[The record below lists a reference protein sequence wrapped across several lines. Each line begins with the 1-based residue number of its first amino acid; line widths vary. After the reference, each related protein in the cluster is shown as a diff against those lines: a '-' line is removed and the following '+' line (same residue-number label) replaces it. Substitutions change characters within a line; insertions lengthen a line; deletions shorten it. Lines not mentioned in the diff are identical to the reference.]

1 MGKFC
6 YVYFT
11 IKKKNSR
18 TSLVVQWIGIH
29 LPVQSTRV
37 QSPVQEDPPEMP
49 QSNLARVPQL
59 LLSLCSRA
67 WKPQLPSRCAAST
80 EASAP

>member
-11 IKKKNSR
+11 TIKKKNPR

-29 LPVQSTRV
+29 LPMQGTSSIPGLGRSHGDATE
-37 QSPVQEDPPEMP
+37 Q
-49 QSNLARVPQL
+49 
-59 LLSLCSRA
+59 LSLCA
-67 WKPQLPSRCAAST
+67 TTT
-80 EASAP
+80 EAVLWSLEAMTTEPTCPKY